1 MSSTGSMGIT
11 SRRVPPIPCRKMRS
25 YESCPLP
32 SLKLTRPHLKVQQ
45 VSQSSSHPAKGSE
58 NIVVGVTILWTGNST
73 RRADSFPW
81 VLCMK
86 SVKEQVFCFYNI
98 YSCVDTLSDA
108 ALSLNFLLAMNY
120 VIAQYIKIKSQI
132 LF

>member
-1 MSSTGSMGIT
+1 MS
-11 SRRVPPIPCRKMRS
+11 RWVPSIPSLKMRS

-32 SLKLTRPHLKVQQ
+32 SLKLTRPHLKLQQ
-45 VSQSSSHPAKGSE
+45 VSQPSSHPAKGSE
-58 NIVVGVTILWTGNST
+58 NIVVGVTILWIGNST
-73 RRADSFPW
+73 RTADSFPW

-98 YSCVDTLSDA
+98 YLCVDTLSDA
-108 ALSLNFLLAMNY
+108 LLSLNFLIALNMNY
-120 VIAQYIKIKSQI
+120 VIGQYIKIKSQI